1 EELPAWLREATGFG
15 EAPAE
20 TPTPAAEE
28 EELAGEIPEWIM
40 ALRPGAQEPTI
51 EVPPE
56 GYEGDSYA
64 EGILAGVQGL
74 LPIEL
79 PMAKPPAPE
88 DTGSLLESVPAEDEA
103 VQIFRQVM
111 ESRPPARRVPKPSRP
126 RIGRVRLLS
135 ALVLI
140 AVMCLPLLTQG
151 QWFTG
156 AARTIPDPVNAAYEA
171 VEELAPDDAV
181 VVAFDFDPSTAG
193 EMEPLA
199 QVLTEH
205 LMARGARII
214 AVSTL
219 PAGPQVAQDIL
230 DQAAAARGGKSYGVH
245 YVNLGY
251 LPGREAG
258 MRDFLLNPVSAA
270 RRDFVSGQ
278 PTADLPA
285 LQGLQGIQD
294 LKMLV
299 IIGASAQ
306 DVRWWMEQ
314 AAGLA
319 RVPMIAGVSAA
330 AEPYIL
336 PYYQGEGRLLQGVV
350 AGVLGAGDYGAL
362 SGSLVPTARVESL
375 QWGLLVALIAMLIV
389 AAVSVF
395 TPART

>member
-1 EELPAWLREATGFG
+1 MVSPVALDSPEAIAQLQRVLELDEDNPV
-15 EAPAE
+15 
-20 TPTPAAEE
+20 
-28 EELAGEIPEWIM
+28 
-40 ALRPGAQEPTI
+40 ALFH
-51 EVPPE
+51 
-56 GYEGDSYA
+56 
-64 EGILAGVQGL
+64 L
-74 LPIEL
+74 
-79 PMAKPPAPE
+79 
-88 DTGSLLESVPAEDEA
+88 
-103 VQIFRQVM
+103 
-111 ESRPPARRVPKPSRP
+111 
-126 RIGRVRLLS
+126 GR
-135 ALVLI
+135 
-140 AVMCLPLLTQG
+140 
-151 QWFTG
+151 
-156 AARTIPDPVNAAYEA
+156 
-171 VEELAPDDAV
+171 
-181 VVAFDFDPSTAG
+181 
-193 EMEPLA
+193 
-199 QVLTEH
+199 
-205 LMARGARII
+205 
-214 AVSTL
+214 
-219 PAGPQVAQDIL
+219 
-230 DQAAAARGGKSYGVH
+230 AAAARGGKSYGVH

-270 RRDFVSGQ
+270 RRDFVNGQ

-362 SGSLVPTARVESL
+362 SGSLVSTARVESL

-395 TPART
+395 TPARA